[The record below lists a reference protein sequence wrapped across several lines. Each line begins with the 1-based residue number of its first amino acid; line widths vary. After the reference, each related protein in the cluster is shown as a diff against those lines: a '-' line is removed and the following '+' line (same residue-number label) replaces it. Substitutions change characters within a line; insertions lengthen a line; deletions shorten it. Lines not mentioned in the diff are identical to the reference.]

1 MAKDLKL
8 VTDDGERV
16 PGDKNVVSINGD
28 PQGGQPEVPNAPQ
41 NGEHFTIYPFEQR
54 RALLDG
60 VFETVPRNKRQ
71 RGKIAEAQR
80 FRKAQGAYL
89 SARLH
94 FFDISQESSSQL
106 KWWFASTHRVRIHHH
121 LMVNYYLEDRP
132 TPVEE
137 LIAKSYC
144 SVRNLHNDLKHAVDL
159 GSIEID
165 HTDKDKRQ
173 RVIYPTRGFIADT
186 DNLFGREK
194 QSEHENDGMFVFWAK
209 QIDKQVGPF
218 CDDDARY
225 NLEQY
230 HADFETYN
238 DLITPHLPD
247 TDRQF

>member
-1 MAKDLKL
+1 MTKENKLKL
-8 VTDDGERV
+8 VTED
-16 PGDKNVVSINGD
+16 D
-28 PQGGQPEVPNAPQ
+28 PQGGQSEVPNAPQ
-41 NGEHFTIYPFEQR
+41 NGEHWTVYPFEQR

-89 SARLH
+89 SARAH

-106 KWWFASTHRVRIHHH
+106 KWWFAATHRVRIHHH

-165 HTDKDKRQ
+165 QYDNDKRQ

-186 DNLFGREK
+186 DNLFGRRK
-194 QSEHENDGMFVFWAK
+194 QSEHEHDGMFVFWAK

-218 CDDDARY
+218 WDHNSRY

-230 HADFETYN
+230 HADFEAYN
-238 DLITPHLPD
+238 KLVAEHLPD